1 MATKTTAKKPKTTKT
16 VAKKKQ
22 PTKTAPRKIKAVAK
36 SREQTEYERLSVLYQ
51 NIPSNKRSLVDGLLW
66 QAARLR
72 VSLDDLYA
80 DLQKNGNTE
89 MFKQANDGVEFP
101 RERPESKIFATRD
114 KSYLAIIKKL
124 DDLLPVQEKKSGFSK
139 L

>member
-1 MATKTTAKKPKTTKT
+1 MAKKT
-16 VAKKKQ
+16 
-22 PTKTAPRKIKAVAK
+22 AK
-36 SREQTEYERLSVLYQ
+36 SREQIEYDRLSLLYQ
-51 NIPSNKRSLVDGLLW
+51 RIPANKRELVDGLIV

-72 VSLDDLYA
+72 VSLDDLWE
-80 DLQKNGNTE
+80 DIQKNGNTE

-124 DDLLPVQEKKSGFSK
+124 DELLPAQEVKSGFSK
-139 L
+139 LDD

>member
-1 MATKTTAKKPKTTKT
+1 MATKKTKTKTTTTKKPRS
-16 VAKKKQ
+16 V
-22 PTKTAPRKIKAVAK
+22 KTAPRKIKAVEK
-36 SREQTEYERLSVLYQ
+36 SREQIEYERLSFLYQ

-80 DLQKNGNTE
+80 DIQKNGNTE

-124 DDLLPVQEKKSGFSK
+124 DELLPVQEVKSGFGK
-139 L
+139 LIDD

>member
-1 MATKTTAKKPKTTKT
+1 MATKKSESTKM
-16 VAKKKQ
+16 
-22 PTKTAPRKIKAVAK
+22 
-36 SREQTEYERLSVLYQ
+36 SREQAEYNRLSVLYER
-51 NIPSNKRSLVDGLLW
+51 IPANKRALVDGLLV

-72 VSLDDLYA
+72 VSLDDLYE

-114 KSYLAIIKKL
+114 KSYMPRASMCQTRKPRCSAQGQRGLCGAGL
-124 DDLLPVQEKKSGFSK
+124 CGLQWDRACV
-139 L
+139 

>member
-1 MATKTTAKKPKTTKT
+1 MAKTSKKAT
-16 VAKKKQ
+16 
-22 PTKTAPRKIKAVAK
+22 I
-36 SREQTEYERLSVLYQ
+36 SREQAEYDRLSQLYQ
-51 NIPSNKRSLVDGLLW
+51 NIPQNKRSLVDGLLW

-72 VSLDDLYA
+72 VSLDDLYE
-80 DLQKNGNTE
+80 DIKKNGNTE

-124 DDLLPVQEKKSGFSK
+124 DELLPAQEVKSGFGK
-139 L
+139 LK

>member
-1 MATKTTAKKPKTTKT
+1 MTVKRTKTTTKD
-16 VAKKKQ
+16 
-22 PTKTAPRKIKAVAK
+22 
-36 SREQTEYERLSVLYQ
+36 REQAEYDRIAVLYQ
-51 NIPSNKRSLVDGLLW
+51 DIPANKRVLVDGLLW

-72 VSLDDLYA
+72 VSLDDLYE
-80 DLQKNGNTE
+80 DLKKNGNTE

-124 DDLLPVQEKKSGFSK
+124 DELLPAQKKPSGFSK

>member
-1 MATKTTAKKPKTTKT
+1 MKKGEKN
-16 VAKKKQ
+16 
-22 PTKTAPRKIKAVAK
+22 
-36 SREQTEYERLSVLYQ
+36 REVQEYERLSILYER
-51 NIPSNKRSLVDGLLW
+51 IPENKRKLVEGLLW

-72 VSLDDLYA
+72 ISLDDLWEDIKA
-80 DLQKNGNTE
+80 NGNTE

-124 DDLLPVQEKKSGFSK
+124 DEMLPVQEVKSGFSK
-139 L
+139 LSDE

>member
-1 MATKTTAKKPKTTKT
+1 MATKQTKTTKT
-16 VAKKKQ
+16 
-22 PTKTAPRKIKAVAK
+22 APKRIKAVAK
-36 SREQTEYERLSVLYQ
+36 SREQAEYERLSILYQ
-51 NIPSNKRSLVDGLLW
+51 TIPANKRALVDGLLW

-101 RERPESKIFATRD
+101 RERPESKIFSARD
-114 KSYLAIIKKL
+114 KSYLSIIKKL
-124 DDLLPVQEKKSGFSK
+124 DELLPVQEVKSGFSK
-139 L
+139 LGND

>member
-1 MATKTTAKKPKTTKT
+1 MPKITTKH
-16 VAKKKQ
+16 
-22 PTKTAPRKIKAVAK
+22 
-36 SREQTEYERLSVLYQ
+36 REQVEYERLSQLYKR
-51 NIPSNKRSLVDGLLW
+51 IPENKRELVDGLIV

-72 VSLDDLYA
+72 VSLDDLWD

-124 DDLLPVQEKKSGFSK
+124 DELLPAQEVKSGFSK
-139 L
+139 IDD

>member
-1 MATKTTAKKPKTTKT
+1 MATKQTKTTA
-16 VAKKKQ
+16 
-22 PTKTAPRKIKAVAK
+22 R
-36 SREQTEYERLSVLYQ
+36 SRERKEYDRLSKLYQ
-51 NIPSNKRSLVDGLLW
+51 NIPANKRALVDGLLW

-72 VSLDDLYA
+72 VSLDDLY
-80 DLQKNGNTE
+80 DDIKKNGNTE
-89 MFKQANDGVEFP
+89 LFKQANDGVEFP

-124 DDLLPVQEKKSGFSK
+124 DELLPAQEKSSGFSK

>member
-1 MATKTTAKKPKTTKT
+1 MAKTTKT
-16 VAKKKQ
+16 
-22 PTKTAPRKIKAVAK
+22 KAI
-36 SREQTEYERLSVLYQ
+36 SREQAEYDRLSQLYQ
-51 NIPSNKRSLVDGLLW
+51 NIPQNKRSLVDGLLW

-72 VSLDDLYA
+72 VSLDDLYE
-80 DLQKNGNTE
+80 DIKKNGNTE

-124 DDLLPVQEKKSGFSK
+124 DELLPAQEAKNGFGK
-139 L
+139 LK

>member
-1 MATKTTAKKPKTTKT
+1 MA
-16 VAKKKQ
+16 
-22 PTKTAPRKIKAVAK
+22 
-36 SREQTEYERLSVLYQ
+36 VLYQ
-51 NIPSNKRSLVDGLLW
+51 NIPENKRALVEGLLW

-72 VSLDDLYA
+72 VSLDDLYE

>member
-1 MATKTTAKKPKTTKT
+1 MKKSEKN
-16 VAKKKQ
+16 
-22 PTKTAPRKIKAVAK
+22 
-36 SREQTEYERLSVLYQ
+36 REQVEYERLSVLYQ
-51 NIPSNKRSLVDGLLW
+51 RIPENKRSLVEGLLW

-72 VSLDDLYA
+72 VSLDDLWE
-80 DLQKNGNTE
+80 DIKKNGNTE

-124 DDLLPVQEKKSGFSK
+124 DELLPVQEKSSGFSK
-139 L
+139 LIDE